1 MADYTV
7 AAIIALS
14 LIIMA
19 GVVYLASLGEISA
32 VKAAIFTGAIGQI
45 GTIATALAQKNRN

>member
-1 MADYTV
+1 MNGYLIT
-7 AAIIALS
+7 AIISLS
-14 LIIMA
+14 LAIMA

-45 GTIATALAQKNRN
+45 GTIATALAQKKWD

>member
-1 MADYTV
+1 MKGYLV
-7 AAIIALS
+7 SCIIALS

-45 GTIATALAQKNRN
+45 GTIATALAQKKWD